1 MSDRERNTGPR
12 MTDAEFERLR
22 AFINSRA
29 GLAFDLSAK
38 STIERRISE
47 RLETTES
54 RDFSSYLN
62 RLESDVVEQD
72 ALFFLVTTKE
82 TYFFRQDYQLSA
94 FSHELLPRIVRSHAE
109 QRRITVWSAGCS
121 TGEEAYTI
129 AILLLESGIT
139 SDFHVRVVGTD
150 LCAQNV
156 ETAERGVYRRT
167 SFRTTEKR
175 YLDRYFNDLGG
186 GTFGV
191 KDEVKR
197 LCQFGRANLLSPLAV
212 RTVGRVDVA
221 FCRNVLIYMDEESRT
236 RVTDGIYQRL
246 VPGGY
251 LLLGHSESLLGGDS
265 RFTPVHLEKD
275 LVYQRPLIASRSGRI
290 TR

>member
-1 MSDRERNTGPR
+1 

-22 AFINSRA
+22 VFINSRA
-29 GLAFDLSAK
+29 GLAFELSAK
-38 STIERRISE
+38 STIERRVLE
-47 RLETTES
+47 RIEATES
-54 RDFSSYLN
+54 RDFAQYLS
-62 RLESDVVEQD
+62 RLEGDVTEQD

-82 TYFFRQDYQLSA
+82 TYFFRQDYQLAA
-94 FSHELLPRIVRSHAE
+94 FTHELLPRLVKAHTE
-109 QRRITVWSAGCS
+109 HRRLTVWSAGCAS
-121 TGEEAYTI
+121 GEEAYTI

-139 SDFHVRVVGTD
+139 RDFHVRVVGTD
-150 LCAQNV
+150 LCQQNV
-156 ETAERGVYRRT
+156 DTAERGVYRRA

-186 GTFGV
+186 GTYGV

-197 LCQFGRANLLSPLAV
+197 ICQFGRANLLSPLAV
-212 RTVGRVDVA
+212 RAVGRVDVA
-221 FCRNVLIYMDEESRT
+221 FCRNVIIYMDEDSRK
-236 RVTDGIYQRL
+236 RVTEGLYQRL
-246 VPGGY
+246 IPGGY
-251 LLLGHSESLLGGDS
+251 LLLGHSESLLGADT

>member
-1 MSDRERNTGPR
+1 
-12 MTDAEFERLR
+12 MTDAEFERFR
-22 AFINSRA
+22 TFINSRA
-29 GLAFDLSAK
+29 GLAFDPSAK
-38 STIERRISE
+38 STIERRLVE
-47 RLETTES
+47 RLEANES
-54 RDFSSYLN
+54 RDFSSYLS
-62 RLESDVVEQD
+62 RLESDVAEQD
-72 ALFFLVTTKE
+72 AVFFLVTTKE

-94 FSHELLPRIVRSHAE
+94 FSHELLPRLARSQAE
-109 QRRITVWSAGCS
+109 HRRLTVWSAGCA

-129 AILLLESGIT
+129 AILLLESGLFG
-139 SDFHVRVVGTD
+139 DFHVRVVGTD
-150 LCAQNV
+150 LCQQNV

-186 GTFGV
+186 GSFAV

-197 LCQFGRANLLSPLAV
+197 ICQFGRVNLLSPLAV

-221 FCRNVLIYMDEESRT
+221 FCRNVIIYMDEESRR
-236 RVTDGIYQRL
+236 RVTESLFQRL

-251 LLLGHSESLLGGDS
+251 LLLGHSESLLGADS
-265 RFTPVHLEKD
+265 RFSPVHLEKD
-275 LVYQRPLIASRSGRI
+275 LVYQRPLMAPRSGRI